1 MWQSPY
7 AMAGGPA
14 KFPGGFVPAGPLP
27 IAAPA
32 YGAVPMLPHMPYAA
46 RPPSQ
51 IVGIRL
57 SIILPPIETIVV
69 SK

>member
-1 MWQSPY
+1 
-7 AMAGGPA
+7 MAGAPA

-27 IAAPA
+27 IAPA
-32 YGAVPMLPHMPYAA
+32 YGAVPMLPHIPYAA

-51 IVGIRL
+51 IV
-57 SIILPPIETIVV
+57 SIILAVIHPSYSSRDLFTKIIAT

>member
-1 MWQSPY
+1 
-7 AMAGGPA
+7 MAGAPA

-27 IAAPA
+27 IGPA
-32 YGAVPMLPHMPYAA
+32 YGAVPMLPHIPYAA

-51 IVGIRL
+51 IV
-57 SIILPPIETIVV
+57 SIILTVIHPSYSSRDLFTKIIAT

>member
-1 MWQSPY
+1 
-7 AMAGGPA
+7 MAGASA

-27 IAAPA
+27 IAPA
-32 YGAVPMLPHMPYAA
+32 YGAVPMLSHIPYAA

-51 IVGIRL
+51 IV
-57 SIILPPIETIVV
+57 SILRRDTPFVFQSRSLLPKIIAV